1 VSVLVGNQIVRII
14 ATADEAAQL
23 KVGSRVMLLSK
34 AFNPMLQVV
43 E

>member
-1 VSVLVGNQIVRII
+1 VRII

-43 E
+43 